1 MNEEFSKLEVSE
13 NHLEVIGVNPIPDKE
28 RTHTP
33 GKIFNFWA
41 MASASATTPLIGL
54 LLFGTGFWNMTIM
67 ILIAL
72 AIGIIPAGLFSN
84 MGRQIPLTALVVS
97 RKTYGYYTSN
107 AMSLFYTFVN
117 LGWFG
122 LNDATGGFILAA
134 LTHTSPYIW
143 FIVMGVLQILLV
155 MFGLKWLEYFY
166 RYTSIILIVVYGIL
180 AYYLFTLYHVNF
192 GVLAKQTVPINWGLD
207 VNTILAFSILSWT
220 YKISTATR
228 FAKPETKNESKF
240 TKFNYLVAAPL
251 GIILPVFLM
260 GYIGYASQLYAGYWN
275 IAAISFPVHNT
286 ALLVLL
292 GVAAFA
298 ASLAVIHTN
307 AMNLYPSTADLL
319 SGIQPI
325 FKKIKMEEKAQPI
338 STIFLGVVGIILAI
352 VGILG
357 HIVFFLLLVADLLF
371 PYTFILIAD
380 WYLNLKKTA
389 KIKDFYEIPKTFRG
403 NFNISAVVGT
413 IIGILINFLGLGPLD
428 TIFSYFPQQVFGSLV
443 AAFTFIVLSKY
454 VFKEVTTNNKKEKSD
469 NE

>member
-13 NHLEVIGVNPIPDKE
+13 NHLEVIGVNPIPEKE

-41 MASASATTPLIGL
+41 MASASATTPLVGL

-67 ILIAL
+67 ILVAL

-107 AMSLFYTFVN
+107 GMSLFYTFVN

-122 LNDATGGFILAA
+122 LNDATGGLILSA
-134 LTHTSPYIW
+134 LTHTNAYIW
-143 FIVMGVLQILLV
+143 FVIMGILQILLV

-166 RYTSIILIVVYGIL
+166 RYTSIILIIVYGIL
-180 AYYLFTLYHVNF
+180 AYYLFSLYHVNF
-192 GVLAKQTVPINWGLD
+192 GALVKQTVPINWGVD

-228 FAKPETKNESKF
+228 FAKPQRKNESKF
-240 TKFNYLVAAPL
+240 AKFNYLVAAPL

-260 GYIGYASQLYAGYWN
+260 GYIGYASQIYAGNWN

-286 ALLVLL
+286 VLLVLL

-319 SGIQPI
+319 AGIQPI
-325 FKKIKMEEKAQPI
+325 FKKIKKEEIAQPV

-352 VGILG
+352 VGILQ
-357 HIVFFLLLVADLLF
+357 HIESFLLLVADLLF
-371 PYTFILIAD
+371 PYTFILIVD
-380 WYLNLKKTA
+380 WYINLRKTA
-389 KIKDFYEIPKTFRG
+389 KLKDFYEIPKTFRG
-403 NFNISAVVGT
+403 NFNINAMVAT
-413 IIGILINFLGLGPLD
+413 IIGVLINFLGLGPLD
-428 TIFSYFPQQVFGSLV
+428 PIFSYFPQQVFGSLV
-443 AAFTFIVLSKY
+443 AAFVFIVMSKY
-454 VFKEVTTNNKKEKSD
+454 IFKEVALDIKKEMPE